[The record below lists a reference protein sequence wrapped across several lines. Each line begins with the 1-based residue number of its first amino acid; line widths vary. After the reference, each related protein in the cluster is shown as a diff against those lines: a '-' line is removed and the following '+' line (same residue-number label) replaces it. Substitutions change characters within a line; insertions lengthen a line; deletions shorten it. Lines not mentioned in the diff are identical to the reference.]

1 MNLMLTRLNRLIGL
15 VDRCCVGLLQRIFV
29 ILVSFCLLAC
39 QTTQQSP
46 SKVVA
51 LNTVNF
57 GQYYLALK
65 NLSYNEL
72 ENEIQQQELKK
83 LEGSIEAEIN
93 LILLHSL
100 PNSPTHNVYSAK
112 SKLNEQLKLHQNYYL
127 SSDDK
132 AFIYLLKDQLNQQL
146 YLFQQVINQQLEHDK
161 QMSKNRIKEKK
172 LLNTIAALELTVAQ
186 LDDKII
192 QLKNI
197 EQTISEHGQ

>member
-1 MNLMLTRLNRLIGL
+1 MSLMLKKFNRICRVNFANTILIISASL
-15 VDRCCVGLLQRIFV
+15 
-29 ILVSFCLLAC
+29 CLGAC
-39 QTTQQSP
+39 QNTTNSP

-65 NLSYNEL
+65 NLSDTEL
-72 ENEIQQQELKK
+72 ESEIKQQRLKK
-83 LEGSIEAEIN
+83 EEGSIEAEIN

-112 SKLNEQLKLHQNYYL
+112 SQLNEQLKLHKNYYL
-127 SSDDK
+127 SSDDQ
-132 AFIYLLKDQLNQQL
+132 AFIRLLKDQLNQQL
-146 YLFQQVINQQLEHDK
+146 YLFQQVINQQLEHDE
-161 QMSKNRIKEKK
+161 QMSKNRINEKK
-172 LLNTIAALELTVAQ
+172 LLNKIAALELTVAQ
-186 LDDKII
+186 LTDKII